1 VETRGVSLL
10 GEWRYSDD
18 LTFKSISAYRTGFT
32 NGQIDF
38 DNLPETLLD
47 IPARYN
53 DHQFSQELQ
62 ALYEGERL
70 QGVAGV
76 YYLNSNA
83 AGAFDTVIGALNSTT
98 FNGGAVDTRSYAVFA
113 DVSFDVTEALSVS
126 VGGRYTSDE
135 KRVTQLRQSYRG
147 IRSREFGN
155 AAAVLLATR
164 TNYTAEQTFEQF
176 TPRVSVR
183 YEFSPILTAYA
194 SYAKGFKSGGF
205 DMRGDAVAYPQT
217 TQGYDP
223 EIVDT
228 YEAGLKGAL
237 LDGRLNFA
245 TAVFTTDYQDLQ
257 ITTQFPTATPG
268 VIASVVDNVGQASIK
283 GWEGEGSFRVS
294 ENLVFNGMLSYIDAQ
309 FEEFLGYVP
318 TGPLNQT
325 CLTLPGCVIDLSN
338 ARDFSNTPELSGSA
352 SFTAQL
358 PLANGSRIS
367 FTPSA
372 SYRGAY
378 QLFETPQPILDQD
391 AYWLYDASVV
401 WTSADDRIRI
411 GVHGK
416 NLSDERYRVGGYD
429 FSSFGALTGNTVI
442 GFYGPPRTV
451 TASFNVRF

>member
-1 VETRGVSLL
+1 
-10 GEWRYSDD
+10 
-18 LTFKSISAYRTGFT
+18 
-32 NGQIDF
+32 
-38 DNLPETLLD
+38 
-47 IPARYN
+47 
-53 DHQFSQELQ
+53 
-62 ALYEGERL
+62 
-70 QGVAGV
+70 
-76 YYLNSNA
+76 
-83 AGAFDTVIGALNSTT
+83 
-98 FNGGAVDTRSYAVFA
+98 
-113 DVSFDVTEALSVS
+113 
-126 VGGRYTSDE
+126 
-135 KRVTQLRQSYRG
+135 
-147 IRSREFGN
+147 
-155 AAAVLLATR
+155 
-164 TNYTAEQTFEQF
+164 
-176 TPRVSVR
+176 
-183 YEFSPILTAYA
+183 
-194 SYAKGFKSGGF
+194 
-205 DMRGDAVAYPQT
+205 
-217 TQGYDP
+217 
-223 EIVDT
+223 
-228 YEAGLKGAL
+228 
-237 LDGRLNFA
+237 
-245 TAVFTTDYQDLQ
+245 
-257 ITTQFPTATPG
+257 
-268 VIASVVDNVGQASIK
+268 VVDNVGQASIK